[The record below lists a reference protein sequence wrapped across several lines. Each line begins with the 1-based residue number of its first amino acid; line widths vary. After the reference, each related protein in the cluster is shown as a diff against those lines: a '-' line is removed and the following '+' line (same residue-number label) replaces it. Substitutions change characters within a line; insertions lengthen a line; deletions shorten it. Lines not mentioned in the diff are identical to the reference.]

1 MSGVKKN
8 LFLGIDIG
16 ASAVKIVLLEK
27 EKSGRIR
34 IVHAL
39 CESYEQTGDAA
50 GLGQA
55 AAVSVILK
63 KFLRKE
69 KDLRTIRTGIAIAGQ
84 SAFVR
89 MVKVPA
95 TASQKLRQIVLYE
108 TQQQVP
114 FPIKDVVWDF
124 QIYGRDK
131 NNLSV
136 LLAAVKKEL
145 ILSVT
150 AVARTCG
157 LEVEFVDVSNLSLYN
172 CLQYFYRDLSQT
184 LVLDLGAKTTNI
196 VVINGGKVW
205 TRSLPIGGEDI
216 TEALSRALSVER
228 AEAEQIKKDHGKA
241 VLLYFGQKS
250 TVDTQEQKIAMA
262 ITGVLTDMTNE
273 IVKTLNFY
281 KSQHSFEM
289 NFQKVLITG
298 GVSKIENIDKFF
310 ENSLAIP
317 TEKVD
322 YFNFLHFRSSVEVN
336 VNEFVGPAI
345 GLALRGQ
352 GRSLMNLN
360 LLPPE
365 ELQYKSIKRKIPFLI
380 GSAGA
385 ILLFLF
391 MLLGFVNHERQLN
404 ENYLRVL
411 ETIAGR
417 FDRDKETFSRN
428 QIELARLRNRIG
440 AITPILSG
448 KREPVTVLE
457 KIGAAMPESVWV
469 NELSIVESERRV
481 RISGS
486 AETIRDIEVFQQ
498 RLSASEGIQDV
509 AVAKVGKEGDNLV
522 SFSLTVQLRP
532 GQG

>member
-1 MSGVKKN
+1 
-8 LFLGIDIG
+8 
-16 ASAVKIVLLEK
+16 
-27 EKSGRIR
+27 
-34 IVHAL
+34 
-39 CESYEQTGDAA
+39 
-50 GLGQA
+50 LGQA

-281 KSQHSFEM
+281 KSQHSL
-289 NFQKVLITG
+289 K
-298 GVSKIENIDKFF
+298 
-310 ENSLAIP
+310 
-317 TEKVD
+317 
-322 YFNFLHFRSSVEVN
+322 
-336 VNEFVGPAI
+336 
-345 GLALRGQ
+345 
-352 GRSLMNLN
+352 
-360 LLPPE
+360 
-365 ELQYKSIKRKIPFLI
+365 
-380 GSAGA
+380 
-385 ILLFLF
+385 
-391 MLLGFVNHERQLN
+391 
-404 ENYLRVL
+404 
-411 ETIAGR
+411 
-417 FDRDKETFSRN
+417 
-428 QIELARLRNRIG
+428 
-440 AITPILSG
+440 
-448 KREPVTVLE
+448 
-457 KIGAAMPESVWV
+457 
-469 NELSIVESERRV
+469 
-481 RISGS
+481 
-486 AETIRDIEVFQQ
+486 
-498 RLSASEGIQDV
+498 
-509 AVAKVGKEGDNLV
+509 
-522 SFSLTVQLRP
+522 
-532 GQG
+532 